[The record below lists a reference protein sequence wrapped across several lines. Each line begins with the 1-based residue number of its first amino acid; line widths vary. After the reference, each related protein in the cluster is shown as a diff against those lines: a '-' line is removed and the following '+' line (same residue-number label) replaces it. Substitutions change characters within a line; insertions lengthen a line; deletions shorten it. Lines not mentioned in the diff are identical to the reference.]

1 MPGGRRRRGR
11 KSRVLDTYVTLWTNV
26 TVIKIPVMAFHGLVH
41 TLIPDGGMAAAR
53 YLPHQILKSEE
64 KHCQ

>member
-53 YLPHQILKSEE
+53 
-64 KHCQ
+64 